1 VNDRAYSDEFDISQL
16 NGCLIMPRFRSPIRG
31 SLIIAI
37 AAFLLLAQSTIIAGF
52 ATTSTSLSSVPSTES
67 PDRSSLFKE
76 LGEFLAPTG
85 YEQARED
92 PSYAVTI
99 PFTDLGAS
107 QFEPQVISIPANMTV
122 IWFNEDQSPHSV
134 TVNAGN
140 STVPASEQFDSDLI
154 DPDSGSFIHKFTV
167 PGVYDYYDSTNPSSK
182 GRVNV
187 GGEYESGQNM
197 DMLVGGNA
205 LPFEAGKIGRT
216 TFSFVPKSNVTA
228 IPPSVSITY
237 NVTILN
243 STDTLYSNQ
252 FEDSDGILDLE
263 LIPSARSSS
272 SSSNQ
277 TAPHFVT
284 WGPDLTDQEGVASD
298 GTYHVQ
304 GPMMVDNDDYTISIS
319 IVEIDN
325 TAQSLPP
332 SDDFLLPSTNSSNT
346 LIPFAPGE

>member
-1 VNDRAYSDEFDISQL
+1 
-16 NGCLIMPRFRSPIRG
+16 M
-31 SLIIAI
+31 IAI
-37 AAFLLLAQSTIIAGF
+37 AASLLLAQSTIIAGF
-52 ATTSTSLSSVPSTES
+52 ATTSTSLSSVPRAQSTER
-67 PDRSSLFKE
+67 DIGGLFKE
-76 LGEFLAPTG
+76 LGQFLAPTG

-92 PSYAVTI
+92 PFYAVTI

-134 TVNAGN
+134 TVNASN

-154 DPDSGSFIHKFTV
+154 DPESGSFTHKFTV

-187 GGEYESGQNM
+187 GGEYEEGKNI

-216 TFSFVPKSNVTA
+216 TFSFVPKDNVTA
-228 IPPSVSITY
+228 IPPTLSITY
-237 NVTILN
+237 NVTIAN

-263 LIPSARSSS
+263 LIPSSR

-277 TAPHFVT
+277 TASQFVT
-284 WGPDLTDQEGVASD
+284 W
-298 GTYHVQ
+298 
-304 GPMMVDNDDYTISIS
+304 
-319 IVEIDN
+319 
-325 TAQSLPP
+325 
-332 SDDFLLPSTNSSNT
+332 
-346 LIPFAPGE
+346 

>member
-1 VNDRAYSDEFDISQL
+1 MIS
-16 NGCLIMPRFRSPIRG
+16 RK
-31 SLIIAI
+31 SLVILSSIIACI
-37 AAFLLLAQSTIIAGF
+37 NILAG
-52 ATTSTSLSSVPSTES
+52 TTTLSPVFSSKFTSLDRFSESSATEG
-67 PDRSSLFKE
+67 RGGLFKQLE
-76 LGEFLAPTG
+76 EFLAPTG

-134 TVNAGN
+134 TVNASN

-197 DMLVGGNA
+197 DMLVGGDV
-205 LPFEAGKIGRT
+205 LPFEAGKVERT

-228 IPPSVSITY
+228 IPPTLSITY
-237 NVTILN
+237 NVTIAN

-263 LIPSARSSS
+263 LIPSSR

-277 TAPHFVT
+277 TASQFVT
-284 WGPDLTDQEGVASD
+284 WGPDLSDQEGAASD

-304 GPMMVDNDDYTISIS
+304 GPVLVENDNYTISVS
-319 IVEIDN
+319 IVQIDD
-325 TAQSLPP
+325 TAQSSPP

-346 LIPFAPGE
+346 LIPFAAGE

>member
-1 VNDRAYSDEFDISQL
+1 
-16 NGCLIMPRFRSPIRG
+16 M
-31 SLIIAI
+31 IAI
-37 AAFLLLAQSTIIAGF
+37 AASLLLAQSTIISAF
-52 ATTSTSLSSVPSTES
+52 ATTSTSLSSGPSSES
-67 PDRSSLFKE
+67 PERGIGSVFKA

-134 TVNAGN
+134 TVNASN

-154 DPDSGSFIHKFTV
+154 DPNSGSFIHKFTV

-228 IPPSVSITY
+228 IPPTLSITF
-237 NVTILN
+237 NVTIAN

-252 FEDSDGILDLE
+252 FDDSDGILDLE
-263 LIPSARSSS
+263 LIPSSRTL
-272 SSSNQ
+272 SNQ
-277 TAPHFVT
+277 TAPHFLT

-304 GPMMVDNDDYTISIS
+304 GPVMVNNDDYTISVS
-319 IVEIDN
+319 IVAIDDVN
-325 TAQSLPP
+325 QPVPP
-332 SDDFLLPSTNSSNT
+332 SDNFLLPSLNSSATT
-346 LIPFAPGE
+346 LVPSDGGPE

>member
-1 VNDRAYSDEFDISQL
+1 
-16 NGCLIMPRFRSPIRG
+16 MPRLRSPIRG
-31 SLIIAI
+31 SFIIAI

-52 ATTSTSLSSVPSTES
+52 ATTSTSLSSAPRTES
-67 PDRSSLFKE
+67 ADSGSLFKE

-92 PSYAVTI
+92 PSYVVTI

-122 IWFNEDQSPHSV
+122 IWFNEDESPHSV
-134 TVNAGN
+134 TVNASN

-167 PGVYDYYDSTNPSSK
+167 PGIYDYYDSTNPSSK
-182 GRVNV
+182 GRINV
-187 GGEYESGQNM
+187 GGEFESGQNM

-228 IPPSVSITY
+228 IPPSVSLTY

-263 LIPSARSSS
+263 LIPSAGP
-272 SSSNQ
+272 SSNQ

-284 WGPDLTDQEGVASD
+284 WGPDLTDQEGAASD
-298 GTYHVQ
+298 GAYHVK
-304 GPMMVDNDDYTISIS
+304 GPVMVDNDDYTISVS
-319 IVEIDN
+319 IVEIDD
-325 TAQSLPP
+325 TPQSLPP

-346 LIPFAPGE
+346 LIPSAPGE

>member
-1 VNDRAYSDEFDISQL
+1 
-16 NGCLIMPRFRSPIRG
+16 M
-31 SLIIAI
+31 IAI
-37 AAFLLLAQSTIIAGF
+37 AASLLLCQSTIIPGF
-52 ATTSTSLSSVPSTES
+52 ATTSTSLSTVPSAES
-67 PDRSSLFKE
+67 PERGRGSLFKE

-92 PSYAVTI
+92 PSYVVTI

-134 TVNAGN
+134 TVNASN

-154 DPDSGSFIHKFTV
+154 IPDSGSFFYQFKV
-167 PGVYDYYDSTNPSSK
+167 PGVYDYYDKTNPSSK
-182 GRVNV
+182 GRINV
-187 GGEYESGQNM
+187 GGEYEDGKNI

-205 LPFEAGKIGRT
+205 LPFQAGKIGRT
-216 TFSFVPKSNVTA
+216 TFSLVPQDNVTA
-228 IPPSVSITY
+228 IPPTLSITY
-237 NVTILN
+237 NVTITN

-263 LIPSARSSS
+263 LIPSSRSSS
-272 SSSNQ
+272 PNQ
-277 TAPHFVT
+277 TASQFVT

-304 GPMMVDNDDYTISIS
+304 GPVLVKNDNYTISVS
-319 IVEIDN
+319 IVQIDD

-346 LIPFAPGE
+346 LIPFAASE

>member
-1 VNDRAYSDEFDISQL
+1 
-16 NGCLIMPRFRSPIRG
+16 MPRLRSPIRG
-31 SLIIAI
+31 SFIIAV

-52 ATTSTSLSSVPSTES
+52 ATTSTSLSSAPRTES
-67 PDRSSLFKE
+67 ADRGSLFKE

-92 PSYAVTI
+92 PSYVVTI

-122 IWFNEDQSPHSV
+122 IWFNEDESPHSV
-134 TVNAGN
+134 TVNASN

-228 IPPSVSITY
+228 IPPSLSITY

-263 LIPSARSSS
+263 LIPSAGP
-272 SSSNQ
+272 SSNQ

-284 WGPDLTDQEGVASD
+284 WGPDLTDQEGAASD
-298 GTYHVQ
+298 GAYHVQ
-304 GPMMVDNDDYTISIS
+304 SQVMVDNDDYTISVS
-319 IVEIDN
+319 IVEIDD
-325 TAQSLPP
+325 APQSLPP

-346 LIPFAPGE
+346 LIPSAPGE

>member
-1 VNDRAYSDEFDISQL
+1 
-16 NGCLIMPRFRSPIRG
+16 M
-31 SLIIAI
+31 IAI
-37 AAFLLLAQSTIIAGF
+37 AAPLLLAQSTIISGF
-52 ATTSTSLSSVPSTES
+52 ATTSTSLSSVPSSES
-67 PDRSSLFKE
+67 PERGRGSFFKQLE
-76 LGEFLAPTG
+76 EFLAPTG

-134 TVNAGN
+134 TVNASN

-187 GGEYESGQNM
+187 GGEYEEGKNI

-216 TFSFVPKSNVTA
+216 TFSFVPKDNVTA
-228 IPPSVSITY
+228 IPPTLSITY
-237 NVTILN
+237 NVTIAN

-263 LIPSARSSS
+263 LIPSGRS

-277 TAPHFVT
+277 TASQFVT

-304 GPMMVDNDDYTISIS
+304 GPVLVENDNYTISVS
-319 IVEIDN
+319 IVQIDD
-325 TAQSLPP
+325 TAQSSPP

-346 LIPFAPGE
+346 LVPFAAGE

>member
-1 VNDRAYSDEFDISQL
+1 MGV
-16 NGCLIMPRFRSPIRG
+16 
-31 SLIIAI
+31 
-37 AAFLLLAQSTIIAGF
+37 
-52 ATTSTSLSSVPSTES
+52 V
-67 PDRSSLFKE
+67 
-76 LGEFLAPTG
+76 
-85 YEQARED
+85 
-92 PSYAVTI
+92 
-99 PFTDLGAS
+99 
-107 QFEPQVISIPANMTV
+107 
-122 IWFNEDQSPHSV
+122 WFNEDESPHSV
-134 TVNAGN
+134 TFNDTSPEA
-140 STVPASEQFDSDLI
+140 I
-154 DPDSGSFIHKFTV
+154 DSGDIAPGGFFIHKFST
-167 PGVYDYYDSTNPSSK
+167 PGTYDYYDSANPQSK
-182 GRVNV
+182 GRINV

-272 SSSNQ
+272 SNQ
-277 TAPHFVT
+277 TVPHFVT

-304 GPMMVDNDDYTISIS
+304 GPVLVENDDYTISVS

-346 LIPFAPGE
+346 LIPFAAGE

>member
-1 VNDRAYSDEFDISQL
+1 
-16 NGCLIMPRFRSPIRG
+16 
-31 SLIIAI
+31 
-37 AAFLLLAQSTIIAGF
+37 
-52 ATTSTSLSSVPSTES
+52 
-67 PDRSSLFKE
+67 
-76 LGEFLAPTG
+76 
-85 YEQARED
+85 
-92 PSYAVTI
+92 
-99 PFTDLGAS
+99 
-107 QFEPQVISIPANMTV
+107 
-122 IWFNEDQSPHSV
+122 
-134 TVNAGN
+134 
-140 STVPASEQFDSDLI
+140 VPASEQFDSDLI

-182 GRVNV
+182 GRINV

-228 IPPSVSITY
+228 IPPTLSITY
-237 NVTILN
+237 NVTIAD

-263 LIPSARSSS
+263 LIPSSR

-277 TAPHFVT
+277 TASQFVT
-284 WGPDLTDQEGVASD
+284 WGPDLSDQEGAASD

-304 GPMMVDNDDYTISIS
+304 GPVLVENDNYTISVS
-319 IVEIDN
+319 IVQIDD
-325 TAQSLPP
+325 TAQSSPP

-346 LIPFAPGE
+346 LIPFAAGQ

>member
-1 VNDRAYSDEFDISQL
+1 
-16 NGCLIMPRFRSPIRG
+16 MPLLRSTIRG
-31 SLIIAI
+31 SFIIAI

-52 ATTSTSLSSVPSTES
+52 ATTSTSLSSVPRTES
-67 PDRSSLFKE
+67 PDRGSLFKE
-76 LGEFLAPTG
+76 LGQFLAPTG
-85 YEQARED
+85 YAQARED

-107 QFEPQVISIPANMTV
+107 QFEPQAISIPANMTV

-134 TVNAGN
+134 TVNASN

-154 DPDSGSFIHKFTV
+154 DPNSGSFTHKFTV

-205 LPFEAGKIGRT
+205 LPFEPGKIGRT

-228 IPPSVSITY
+228 IPPSVSLTY

-263 LIPSARSSS
+263 LVPSARSS

-298 GTYHVQ
+298 GTYHVR
-304 GPMMVDNDDYTISIS
+304 GPVMVENDNYTISVS

-332 SDDFLLPSTNSSNT
+332 SDDFSLPSTNSSNT
-346 LIPFAPGE
+346 LIPSAAGE

>member
-1 VNDRAYSDEFDISQL
+1 MRGLRLE
-16 NGCLIMPRFRSPIRG
+16 IRG
-31 SLIIAI
+31 FFMIAI
-37 AAFLLLAQSTIIAGF
+37 AASLLLAQSTIISAF
-52 ATTSTSLSSVPSTES
+52 ATTSTSLSPVPSSES
-67 PDRSSLFKE
+67 PERGIGSVFKALE
-76 LGEFLAPTG
+76 EFLAPTG

-122 IWFNEDQSPHSV
+122 IWFNQDQSPHSV
-134 TVNAGN
+134 TVNSSN

-154 DPDSGSFIHKFTV
+154 DPNSGSFAHNFTV

-263 LIPSARSSS
+263 LIPSSRSS

-277 TAPHFVT
+277 TAPHFVS

-304 GPMMVDNDDYTISIS
+304 GPVMTGNDDYTISVS

-325 TAQSLPP
+325 TAQSVPP